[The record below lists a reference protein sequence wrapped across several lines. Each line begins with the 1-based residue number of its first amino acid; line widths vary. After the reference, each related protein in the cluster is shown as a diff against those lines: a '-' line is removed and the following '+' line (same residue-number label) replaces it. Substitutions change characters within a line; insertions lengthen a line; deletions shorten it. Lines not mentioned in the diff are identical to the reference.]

1 MSGGLNLVGPPE
13 GGRYLNDRP
22 TLQELIEVQRRFGLP
37 DPALVEKDWLVVKA
51 LAAIVAA

>member
-1 MSGGLNLVGPPE
+1 
-13 GGRYLNDRP
+13 LNDRP

-37 DPALVEKDWLVVKA
+37 DPALAEKDWLVVTA

>member
-1 MSGGLNLVGPPE
+1 MK
-13 GGRYLNDRP
+13 
-22 TLQELIEVQRRFGLP
+22 IEHVAFNVP

>member
-1 MSGGLNLVGPPE
+1 
-13 GGRYLNDRP
+13 LNDRP